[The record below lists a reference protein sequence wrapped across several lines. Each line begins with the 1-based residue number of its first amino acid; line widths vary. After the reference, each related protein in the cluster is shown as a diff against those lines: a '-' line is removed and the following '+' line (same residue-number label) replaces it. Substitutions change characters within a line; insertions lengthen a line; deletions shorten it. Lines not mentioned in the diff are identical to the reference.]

1 VNGVSWQSARHNFYE
16 RTELR
21 LQAELDVALKRLHA
35 KARLLIGATTHSDPA
50 ERDRLA
56 TAVSRGEHAKPRWEW
71 QPVPIEKRLWRALDQ
86 VRHLA
91 ERSAASALYLARLEE
106 LEIELLLLESLGQS
120 KRVRPM
126 AARLFGTGGERVF
139 EDHPMTV
146 LDAAHHILSHTEA
159 DPEPKTIPAYSADGE
174 SLRDLMLSHSR
185 QVGLHIAVRVDPSL
199 IANAAVGERTVF
211 IADRLFGVRE
221 AQRLAVHEVFGHL
234 VSAFNGRTQLLGLL
248 AIGTAGSYGD
258 QEGVSIC
265 LEELAGLLDASRRR
279 TLAGRLLA
287 THAMHAGVSFGDAAR
302 ILVLE
307 HGFSSYEAVTLCERA
322 FRGGGVARDAVYL
335 GSWLRVRNA
344 VARQDSSLGELQLGK
359 ISLSALPEVRRLL
372 GVGLVSQPTYLS
384 NLARSFGKTGAG
396 TKPDTLPP
404 SLTTSLTRLEAT

>member
-1 VNGVSWQSARHNFYE
+1 MSWLSAQRSFYD

-21 LQAELDVALKRLHA
+21 LQAELDVAVRRLHS

-56 TAVSRGEHAKPRWEW
+56 ASVSRGEHAKPLWVWR
-71 QPVPIEKRLWRALDQ
+71 PVPIETKVWRMLDQ
-86 VRHLA
+86 TRHLA
-91 ERSAASALYLARLEE
+91 ERSAVSALYLPRLEE
-106 LEIELLLLESLGQS
+106 LETELLLLESLGQS

-126 AARLFGTGGERVF
+126 AARLFGTGNERVF
-139 EDHPMTV
+139 EDDPLTV
-146 LDAAHHILSHTEA
+146 LDAAHEILSQTEV
-159 DPEPKTIPAYSADGE
+159 DLEPKTIPASSTDGA
-174 SLRDLMLSHSR
+174 SLRDLMLSHAK

-211 IADRLFGVRE
+211 IADRLFGIRE
-221 AQRLAVHEVFGHL
+221 AKRLAVHEVFGHL

-248 AIGTAGSYGD
+248 AIGTARSYGD
-258 QEGVSIC
+258 QEGVSIY

-302 ILVLE
+302 ALVLE
-307 HGFSSYEAVTLCERA
+307 QGFSSLEAVTLCERS

-335 GSWLRVRNA
+335 GSWLRVRYA
-344 VARQDSSLGELQLGK
+344 VARRQTSLGELQLGK
-359 ISLSALPEVRRLL
+359 VSLSALPELRRLMAEE
-372 GVGLVSQPTYLS
+372 LVRQPTYLS
-384 NLARSFGKTGAG
+384 NLARSLGATGAG
-396 TKPDTLPP
+396 TRSETFPP
-404 SLTTSLTRLEAT
+404 SLATSLTRFEAT